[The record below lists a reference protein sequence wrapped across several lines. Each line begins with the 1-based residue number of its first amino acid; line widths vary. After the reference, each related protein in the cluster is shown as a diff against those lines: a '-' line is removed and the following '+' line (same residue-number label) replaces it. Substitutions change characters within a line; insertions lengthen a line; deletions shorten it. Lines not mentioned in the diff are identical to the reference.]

1 MYLLQVCY
9 NKENKPYKAL
19 NMCDEI
25 SKLIDIETNC
35 KALYQYGCAV
45 SKLGRNQEALKT
57 FKKAQLL
64 KPTDINIQTKLEE
77 TKNAIQK
84 ENDQEK
90 NMCKKIFLTESSDNT
105 DDKKICEPQKLVNN
119 LINNIKK
126 LNTSELF
133 QQTENTAPRNKA
145 SSAAFVSGRFCQEI
159 KDTLSY
165 FKTSKLKHLELAM
178 KLSPYEIEHLENE
191 AKKFGFWVE
200 KISQNKNILWK

>member
-25 SKLIDIETNC
+25 SKLIDIDTNC
-35 KALYQYGCAV
+35 KALYQYACAV
-45 SKLGRNQEALKT
+45 SKLGRTQEALKT

-105 DDKKICEPQKLVNN
+105 DDKKICEPQQLVNN

-133 QQTENTAPRNKA
+133 QQTENTAPTNK
-145 SSAAFVSGRFCQEI
+145 AFVSGRFCQEI

-178 KLSPYEIEHLENE
+178 KLSPHEIEHLENE
-191 AKKFGFWVE
+191 AKKFGFRVE